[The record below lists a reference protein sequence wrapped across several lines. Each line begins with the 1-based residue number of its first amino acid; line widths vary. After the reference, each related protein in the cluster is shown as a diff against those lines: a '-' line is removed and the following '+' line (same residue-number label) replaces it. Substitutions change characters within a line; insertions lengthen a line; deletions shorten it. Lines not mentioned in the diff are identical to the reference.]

1 MQYNSWN
8 VNQDSLFYELNE
20 LNPNGIIEEIGV
32 ENLNFMF
39 AVQYGSRDVPSF
51 FENKTT
57 KEVASYINQLFM
69 KRWEQLRNIETH
81 EHSLPIGFENE
92 VVIDESNIDSS
103 NKNIVNN
110 NSNKISA
117 FNVDELTENS
127 ASDDILEEMGDRE
140 STKAHKKTLT
150 SLESIDTQR
159 KMLDNDNISKVI
171 CKDISSVIVLSI
183 Y

>member
-8 VNQDSLFYELNE
+8 INQDSLFYELNE
-20 LNPNGIIEEIGV
+20 LNPNGIIEEIGI

-39 AVQYGSRDVPSF
+39 AIQYGSREIPSF
-51 FENKTT
+51 FETKPT

-81 EHSLPIGFENE
+81 VHSLPIGFENE
-92 VVIDESNIDSS
+92 TVIDESNTDSS

-117 FNVDELTENS
+117 FNVDELTENNS
-127 ASDDILEEMGDRE
+127 SDDVLEEMGDRE
-140 STKAHKKTLT
+140 STKTHKKTLS
-150 SLESIDTQR
+150 SLKSIDTQR
-159 KMLDNDNISKVI
+159 QMTDNENISKVI
-171 CKDISSVIVLSI
+171 CKDVSSVIVLSI

>member
-1 MQYNSWN
+1 MQYNNWN
-8 VNQDSLFYELNE
+8 INQDSLFYELNE
-20 LNPNGIIEEIGV
+20 LNPNGIIEEIGI

-39 AVQYGSRDVPSF
+39 SVQYGSRKVPSF

-81 EHSLPIGFENE
+81 AYSLPIGFENE
-92 VVIDESNIDSS
+92 TVIDESNTDTS

-110 NSNKISA
+110 NLNKISA
-117 FNVDELTENS
+117 FNVDVLTENNS
-127 ASDDILEEMGDRE
+127 SDDVLEEMGDRE
-140 STKAHKKTLT
+140 STKTHKKTLL

-159 KMLDNDNISKVI
+159 QMLDNENISKVI